1 MDSKRNIIIGGKSGV
16 QMLQGNAK
24 SSFNSFILIVLI
36 ASTVIFLITTIIFL
50 ALYIKE
56 KNNNSQD
63 SKKSDIIS
71 LNDESRYIPIVLK
84 VTENEGA
91 YIYQGKHDI
100 LNSKYYN
107 FVDVFNMKSSGS
119 LILLERFKTY
129 QQTSEYSCGIASLI
143 MAAYYIDG
151 RILNETDLYIKA
163 ETSENGTN
171 PHNLEKVISDLG
183 YTYESKFNFSDE
195 ILPSRDEETF
205 SEYIKESLKN
215 KEPIIV
221 LSNDWGGHYSVIIG
235 YDDMGTKD
243 YLGDDVII
251 LADPY
256 DTSDHMSD
264 GYTIFSYE
272 RFYAQMGIKVFN
284 IDDQDYNFI
293 RIKRKNNA
301 N

>member
-1 MDSKRNIIIGGKSGV
+1 
-16 QMLQGNAK
+16 MLQGNAK
-24 SSFNSFILIVLI
+24 SSFSSFILIILI
-36 ASTVIFLITTIIFL
+36 VSTVIFLITTVIFL

-71 LNDESRYIPIVLK
+71 LNDESRYIPILSRISE
-84 VTENEGA
+84 TGGA
-91 YIYQGKHDI
+91 YLNRGKHDI

-107 FVDVFNMKSSGS
+107 FVDIFNEKSSGS

-129 QQTSEYSCGIASLI
+129 QQTSEYSCGLASLI
-143 MAAYYIDG
+143 MAAYYIDH

-163 ETSENGTN
+163 GTNENGTN

-235 YDDMGTKD
+235 YDDMGTEG
-243 YLGDDVII
+243 YLDDDVLI

-256 DTSDHMSD
+256 DTSDHSCD

-272 RFYAQMGIKVFN
+272 RYYAQMMVTVFD
-284 IDDQDYNFI
+284 IEGQDYYFLKLN
-293 RIKRKNNA
+293 RKNSDN